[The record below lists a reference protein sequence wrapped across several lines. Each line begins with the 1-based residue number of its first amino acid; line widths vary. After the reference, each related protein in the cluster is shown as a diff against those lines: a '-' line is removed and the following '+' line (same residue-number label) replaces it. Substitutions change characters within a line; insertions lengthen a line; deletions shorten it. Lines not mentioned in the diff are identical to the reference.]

1 MKYYYIRISD
11 REGIVVRDVTGKRD
25 IDDSIRVFA
34 GRRINA
40 SKLNKLITNG
50 LDDYVIPNRVCYCD
64 ASHLNECI
72 DSMRLYLS
80 EWVSNSKKRRAEME
94 SKEIIYSAIIN
105 SNRQTEVDANGKPQ
119 SITQKQ
125 VI

>member
-11 REGIVVRDVTGKRD
+11 REGIVVRDVTSTRD

-40 SKLNKLITNG
+40 SKLNRLIANG
-50 LDDYVIPNRVCYCD
+50 LDGDVMPNQVCYCD
-64 ASHLNECI
+64 GSHLNECV

-80 EWVSNSKKRRAEME
+80 EWIANSKKRRAEME

-105 SNRQTEVDANGKPQ
+105 RQTEVDANGKPQ

-125 VI
+125 AV